1 MTSSERRQCER
12 STSKLEGKA
21 PPHCR
26 QHRLQGFH
34 LLFLRMTYEKLKT
47 DVMRWKEEHRAITE
61 SRPQKDW
68 KLSSLQHE
76 LEQMKSTRD
85 SYQAEVGTDLLS
97 QLSVNEQGE
106 VDRLND
112 KIQDLTRRAKEA
124 YRRRMRLES
133 EKSQLET
140 QLYHNLFRKRE
151 QLERD
156 LNEVS
161 ETDLNEKFRD
171 AEEELTSVEQRIKDF
186 QVRGLNGGETPP
198 RNKLSI
204 SFASFSGQSGCGGRP
219 AWQHGFGA
227 APTGAEVGGTQT
239 GREGIHG
246 THAGRPTCSGED
258 ADETEPAAEKGK
270 RPEDEHFR

>member
-1 MTSSERRQCER
+1 MNPFQRCKNESVIQAYTDLCETVMYVLSS
-12 STSKLEGKA
+12 
-21 PPHCR
+21 PH
-26 QHRLQGFH
+26 
-34 LLFLRMTYEKLKT
+34 RMTYEKLKT

-186 QVRGLNGGETPP
+186 QVSVCCPLLFTWSSTASKP
-198 RNKLSI
+198 KLI
-204 SFASFSGQSGCGGRP
+204 
-219 AWQHGFGA
+219 
-227 APTGAEVGGTQT
+227 
-239 GREGIHG
+239 
-246 THAGRPTCSGED
+246 
-258 ADETEPAAEKGK
+258 
-270 RPEDEHFR
+270 

>member
-12 STSKLEGKA
+12 STSELEGKA

-198 RNKLSI
+198 RNKLYL
-204 SFASFSGQSGCGGRP
+204 FRFLFRTKWMRWKAGLATWFRSG
-219 AWQHGFGA
+219 
-227 APTGAEVGGTQT
+227 
-239 GREGIHG
+239 
-246 THAGRPTCSGED
+246 
-258 ADETEPAAEKGK
+258 ADWSRSWRNTDGK
-270 RPEDEHFR
+270 RRSTWNACRKTNMLWRRCRRNRASC